1 MQRVVRAHPA
11 WMGVGRRVP
20 LLSEN
25 ATHERTMPLSPP
37 ADREELHHRRMSFR
51 GYRRKD
57 GRFDVE
63 CTLLD
68 TKGYDMTPPGGR
80 RTVLSGEP
88 VHQMAIRLVV
98 SNQLV
103 VDEVEASSD
112 ATPFDVCP
120 EAVGSLTAIIGLKIG
135 PGWTMTIKSRLG
147 GAASCT
153 HLAEMLVAMGTA
165 AYQTIVP
172 HNRMNG
178 VETDGFPLEK
188 KVNSCHAYSEHG
200 HLVNF
205 LRMQH
210 WKRC

>member
-1 MQRVVRAHPA
+1 
-11 WMGVGRRVP
+11 
-20 LLSEN
+20 
-25 ATHERTMPLSPP
+25 MPLTPSVE
-37 ADREELHHRRMSFR
+37 RHELHHRRLDFR
-51 GYRRKD
+51 GYRRDD
-57 GRFDVE
+57 GRFDIE

-68 TKGYDMTPPGGR
+68 TKGYDMTPPGGT
-80 RTVLSGEP
+80 RTVPSGEP

-103 VDEVEASSD
+103 VDDVEATSD

-120 EAVGSLTAIIGLKIG
+120 EAVSSLAAVKGLKIG
-135 PGWTMTIKSRLG
+135 PGWTLTIKRRLG
-147 GAASCT
+147 GATSCT

-165 AYQTIVP
+165 VYQTIVP

-178 VETDGFPLEK
+178 VETEGFPLEK
-188 KVNSCHAYSEHG
+188 KVNSCLAYSEHG
-200 HLVNF
+200 RLVNF